1 MLQKL
6 NQYISKHK
14 LFNNSDQ
21 LALAISGGKDSVF
34 AAHLL
39 NELEIPFCMVHVNFR
54 LRGESSEEDQEF
66 VRHLADQLPYC
77 HAIYT
82 TEENTADY
90 AEERGISVQE
100 AAREIRYDYFAALHE
115 KHLFSKLIT
124 AHHKADVLE
133 TFFINLY
140 RKSGI
145 RGLRSIPVKRDYI
158 IRPFLAFT
166 QEEIIK
172 YLADNKIVYQ
182 EDSSN
187 TSLKYLRNSLRLEVL
202 PLLEN
207 KLVDF
212 SKRANASIELLTK
225 EEEAF
230 SHLLSLAID
239 TLTSHENGRLS
250 IAKKELLTYPQPSV
264 ILYRIL
270 DRCGFNTSQ
279 CEQIVAATANESGQ
293 HFESN
298 THQLLIDRQ
307 FIFVQQKETTL
318 SESTLINGLGT
329 YKNSLGVLKI
339 ESESAHTFNG
349 NKLEELVDLST
360 VLYPLV
366 LKTWEKGEIFQ
377 PLGMAGHKLLSDFY
391 IDQKIDNQLK
401 AKTPIL
407 CSGNEVLWVVG
418 YRISDKIKCSSL
430 TKNTKISFTF
440 E

>member
-39 NELEIPFCMVHVNFR
+39 NELKIPFCMVHVNFR
-54 LRGESSEEDQEF
+54 LRGEASEEDQEF
-66 VRHLADQLPYC
+66 VRRLADQLPYC

-82 TEENTADY
+82 KEENTANY
-90 AEERGISVQE
+90 AEERGLSVQE
-100 AAREIRYDYFAALHE
+100 AAREIRYDYFAALLE
-115 KHLFSKLIT
+115 KQLFSKLIT

-145 RGLRSIPVKRDYI
+145 SGLRSIPIQRDYI

-166 QEEIIK
+166 QEEITS
-172 YLADNKIVYQ
+172 YLAENKIAYQ

-187 TSLKYLRNSLRLEVL
+187 TSLKYLRNTLRLEVL
-202 PLLEN
+202 PLLEK
-207 KLVDF
+207 KLVGF

-230 SHLLSLAID
+230 NHLLSLTID
-239 TLTSHENGRLS
+239 KLTTNKNGRLS
-250 IAKKELLTYPQPSV
+250 IAKDELLTYPQPSV

-270 DRCGFNTSQ
+270 DSYGFNTSQ
-279 CEQIVAATANESGQ
+279 CEQVVVATANESGQ
-293 HFESN
+293 QFESN

-307 FIFVQQKETTL
+307 FIFVQQKETAVN
-318 SESTLINGLGT
+318 ESILINGLGI
-329 YKNSLGVLKI
+329 YKNSLGILKI
-339 ESESAHTFNG
+339 ESESDLSFND
-349 NKLEELVDLST
+349 NKLEELVDLSS
-360 VLYPLV
+360 VVYPLV
-366 LKTWEKGEIFQ
+366 LKIWDKGEVFQ

-391 IDQKIDNQLK
+391 IDQKVDNQLK

-418 YRISDKIKCSSL
+418 YRISEKIKCSSF

>member
-1 MLQKL
+1 VLQKL

-34 AAHLL
+34 AAHML
-39 NELEIPFCMVHVNFR
+39 NTLEVPFCMVHVNFR
-54 LRGESSEEDQEF
+54 LRGLESEEDLSF
-66 VRHLADQLPYC
+66 IRALAEKLPHC
-77 HAIYT
+77 KAVYT
-82 TEENTADY
+82 KEENTAVY
-90 AEERGISVQE
+90 AEKRGLSIQE
-100 AAREIRYDYFAALHE
+100 AAREIRYDYFGELKE
-115 KHLFSKLIT
+115 KQLFSKLIT

-145 RGLRSIPVKRDYI
+145 SGLRSIPIKRDYV

-166 QEEIIK
+166 QEEITN
-172 YLADNKIVYQ
+172 YLAENKIAYRQ
-182 EDSSN
+182 DSSN
-187 TSLKYLRNSLRLEVL
+187 TSLKYLRNTLRLEVL
-202 PLLEN
+202 PLLEE
-207 KLVDF
+207 KLVGF

-230 SHLLSLAID
+230 NHLLSLAID
-239 TLTSHENGRLS
+239 KLTTKENGRLS
-250 IAKKELLTYPQPSV
+250 VAKNDLLTYPQPSV

-270 DRCGFNTSQ
+270 DKYGFNSAQ

-293 HFESN
+293 QFESS
-298 THQLLIDRQ
+298 THQLLVDRL
-307 FIFVQQKETTL
+307 FVFVQKKGT
-318 SESTLINGLGT
+318 SINESTLINGPGI
-329 YKNSLGVLKI
+329 YKNSLGILKI
-339 ESESAHTFNG
+339 EPESGHSFNG
-349 NKLEELVDLST
+349 NKLEELVDLSS
-360 VLYPLV
+360 LDYPLV

-377 PLGMAGHKLLSDFY
+377 PLGMVGHKLLSDFY

-418 YRISDKIKCSSL
+418 HRISDKIKGTSL
-430 TKNTKISFTF
+430 TINTKISFTF